1 MTQAAETI
9 AEAAPLAPDAG
20 APASS
25 ASSAP
30 SSTYSRARASANYWT
45 LVVSHTVIDLFP
57 ILFTSLLWPLQE
69 RLDLTPWQVR
79 FVIMATPIFSGLLQ
93 PLFAWLTD
101 KHDTRL
107 FGPVGLALS
116 AVCIGSIGLA
126 QTFWQ
131 LAVLQVIGVIAVG
144 MYHPVATALAG
155 QSGSSLLRNGRAQAI
170 GVFICG
176 GMVGHALGS
185 KVGPWINSLNDGR
198 GMPYLLWLVP
208 PALILAIVLQLRMSK
223 VRHRHDN
230 HSEIRASFGPGESV
244 RRWRVISVLTAQ
256 NALRFTV
263 NVGLLV
269 IMPNVWAK
277 SKLIQSGAFT
287 PAPGEPVQASARA
300 LAAASSVHVGSLGAA
315 LTIGMGIVVMLSG
328 RFFQRGRERAPLLV
342 LSLIGAFFTAA
353 LGPFADYMHAVAGFG
368 PLAMAPVYVCTGL
381 TAIGFFATFPIATSL
396 AQRLQPGHTSLVTSL
411 MMGIG
416 WGISSL
422 AAPFAELMFGGV
434 NINDAPFLEPWRI
447 NMGFLG
453 FGALLVI
460 AGALTLF
467 IPKDL
472 VAKAADHH

>member
-9 AEAAPLAPDAG
+9 VEAAPLAPEAG
-20 APASS
+20 AAPAS
-25 ASSAP
+25 AA
-30 SSTYSRARASANYWT
+30 TEALALAARARAALNYWT
-45 LVVSHTVIDLFP
+45 LVLSHVLIDVFP

-69 RLDLTPWQVR
+69 RLDLTPGQVR

-126 QTFWQ
+126 QSFWQ
-131 LAVLQVIGVIAVG
+131 LAVLQIIGVIAVG

-155 QSGSSLLRNGRAQAI
+155 QSGSTLLRNGRAQAI

-208 PALILAIVLQLRMSK
+208 PALVLAILLHLRMGK

-230 HSEIRASFGPGESV
+230 HSEIRASFGPGESL
-244 RRWRVISVLTAQ
+244 RRWRVIGLLTAQ

-277 SKLIQSGAFT
+277 SKLVQSGAFT
-287 PAPGEPVQASARA
+287 VAEGESGRAAARE

-315 LTIGMGIVVMLSG
+315 LTIGMGIVVILSG

-342 LSLIGAFFTAA
+342 LSLIGALFTAL
-353 LGPFADYMHAVAGFG
+353 LGPFADFMHSLGGFT
-368 PLAMAPVYVCTGL
+368 LSSMIPVYVCTGL

-396 AQRLQPGHTSLVTSL
+396 AQRLQPGHTSMVTSL
-411 MMGIG
+411 MMGVG
-416 WGISSL
+416 WGVSSL
-422 AAPFAELMFGGV
+422 SAPFAELMFGGV

-453 FGALLVI
+453 FAMLLVI

-467 IPKDL
+467 IPRDL